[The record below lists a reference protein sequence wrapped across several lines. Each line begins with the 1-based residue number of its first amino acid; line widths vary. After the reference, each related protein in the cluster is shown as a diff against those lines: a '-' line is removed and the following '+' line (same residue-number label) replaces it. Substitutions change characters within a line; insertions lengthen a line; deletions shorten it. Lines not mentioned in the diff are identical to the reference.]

1 MAFGDHKDDAMLRES
16 WRNFCQRLM
25 DAGDQV
31 FKDYNPATALNRAD
45 GFRYMMQNLSQTYDL
60 AYETKDPKYPFIHAF
75 SSIFCHFGGDSA
87 EFTYQQAWIDGQS
100 TYKVSG
106 NRGTA
111 PFLNFTVYG
120 PHLEKQ
126 PGTDW
131 PTLHDPFGD
140 VPEANLL
147 GPEIKSDWDGTFE
160 IYIGGPKRGPNWIPT
175 TPQSRKLF
183 IRQGFDKWTELPAVM
198 RIDRIGMEE
207 PRPLPTPQD
216 MVTAMEWAGTFVTG
230 FMKDWPD
237 HPYNYTPSRFLDYI
251 NRFPPDPSDSA
262 ANDKRRGRAVANMVW
277 MLAPDEALIIEF
289 ENRRGLWSV
298 TNMSPFM
305 VSMDYLYRQVS
316 FTPSRAKTDADG
328 KTRIILSHDDCG
340 YHNWL
345 DTQGFPR
352 GSTTYRNLMSEER
365 TELTTK
371 VVKRADLAAAL
382 PPDTATVTR
391 EQRVQQLRDR
401 YDGMRRRYVL

>member
-1 MAFGDHKDDAMLRES
+1 L
-16 WRNFCQRLM
+16 
-25 DAGDQV
+25 
-31 FKDYNPATALNRAD
+31 
-45 GFRYMMQNLSQTYDL
+45 
-60 AYETKDPKYPFIHAF
+60 
-75 SSIFCHFGGDSA
+75 
-87 EFTYQQAWIDGQS
+87 
-100 TYKVSG
+100 
-106 NRGTA
+106 
-111 PFLNFTVYG
+111 
-120 PHLEKQ
+120 
-126 PGTDW
+126 
-131 PTLHDPFGD
+131 
-140 VPEANLL
+140 
-147 GPEIKSDWDGTFE
+147 
-160 IYIGGPKRGPNWIPT
+160 PT

-183 IRQGFDKWTELPAVM
+183 IRQGFDKWMELPAVM
-198 RIDRIGMEE
+198 RIDRLGMEE
-207 PRPLPTPQD
+207 PRPLPMPQD

-251 NRFPPDPSDSA
+251 NQFPPEPSDNA
-262 ANDKRRGRAVANMVW
+262 AADKRRGRSVANMAW
-277 MLAPDEALIIEF
+277 ILAPDEALIIEF

-298 TNMSPFM
+298 TNMNPLM

-328 KTRIILSHDDCG
+328 KTRIILAHDDPG

-365 TELTTK
+365 TELTTR

-382 PPDTATVTR
+382 PPDTAKVTHD
-391 EQRVQQLRDR
+391 QRVQQLRDR